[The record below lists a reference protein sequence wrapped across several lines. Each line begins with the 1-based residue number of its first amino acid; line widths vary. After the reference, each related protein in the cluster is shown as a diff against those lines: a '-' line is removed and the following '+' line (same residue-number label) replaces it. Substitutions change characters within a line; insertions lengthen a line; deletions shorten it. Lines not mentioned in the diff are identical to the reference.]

1 MVPRG
6 VRSRTT
12 HRGWAAHRRHD
23 GHQARPHG
31 VSRIRQVLA
40 LGRHHRADA
49 DRGGSR
55 AEAAHQCV
63 RGGPGRADHRVAHRA
78 EHPRRHGGERGGLPG
93 AGVTGSDHR
102 AARGVPRVLAGAAPG
117 PAARASLRR
126 RAMGTAGGGAAA
138 RAPDARSDRAER
150 ALRLT
155 ADAGWFGHPRGLS
168 TLFFTEM
175 WERFSYYGMRG
186 FLILY
191 MTKALGFTDPHAG
204 AVYGNYVG
212 SVWLAAIFGGVIAD
226 RWLGHYR
233 SVLLGGIIIALGHFT
248 LAFHALPFFYAGL
261 SLIVIGTGLLK
272 PTVSTLVGSLY
283 EQGDERRDAG
293 FSIFYMGINLGAL
306 LGPLVAGKLAEGVD
320 WHLGFACAGVG
331 MTLGLVQYVLGRGR
345 LQPAIER
352 LAARP
357 TPAAVSPGLAPGV
370 SHGGF
375 TAADWKR
382 MTAVVVFFAFA
393 SLFWGAY
400 EQAGST
406 LALFADRNVRLELFG
421 ITLYASWFVSVQAA
435 FVILLSPIFAW
446 LWIKLGPR
454 QPSSPAKF
462 ALALVFVGLAFVLL
476 MPAGAIAQGGVRIS
490 PLWLVAVYF
499 IEELG
504 ELCLSPVGLSV
515 VTKLAP
521 KQVVGLMMGVFFLSN
536 ALGNKLAGWSAGFI
550 STTPLPTLFGVTA
563 GVTLGAAA
571 VMFML
576 ITPIQRLMGGV
587 R

>member
-1 MVPRG
+1 M
-6 VRSRTT
+6 
-12 HRGWAAHRRHD
+12 
-23 GHQARPHG
+23 
-31 VSRIRQVLA
+31 
-40 LGRHHRADA
+40 
-49 DRGGSR
+49 
-55 AEAAHQCV
+55 
-63 RGGPGRADHRVAHRA
+63 
-78 EHPRRHGGERGGLPG
+78 
-93 AGVTGSDHR
+93 
-102 AARGVPRVLAGAAPG
+102 
-117 PAARASLRR
+117 
-126 RAMGTAGGGAAA
+126 
-138 RAPDARSDRAER
+138 
-150 ALRLT
+150 

-212 SVWLAAIFGGVIAD
+212 SVWLAAIFGGIIAD

-233 SVLLGGIIIALGHFT
+233 SVLLGGTIIALGHFT
-248 LAFHALPFFYAGL
+248 LALHALPFFYAGL
-261 SLIVIGTGLLK
+261 SLIVLGTGLLK
-272 PTVSTLVGSLY
+272 PNVSTLVGALY

-293 FSIFYMGINLGAL
+293 FSVFYMGINLGAL

-331 MTLGLVQYVLGRGR
+331 MTLGLAQYVLGRRR
-345 LQPAIER
+345 LAPAIER

-357 TPAAVSPGLAPGV
+357 GPAAVSPGLAPGV
-370 SHGGF
+370 RHGGF

-406 LALFADRNVRLELFG
+406 LNLFADRYVHLELLG
-421 ITLYASWFVSVQAA
+421 IKLYASWFVSIQAA
-435 FVILLSPIFAW
+435 FVILLSPAFAW
-446 LWIKLGPR
+446 LWVRLGPR

-462 ALALVFVGLAFVLL
+462 ALALLFVGLAFVLL

-563 GVTLGAAA
+563 AVTLGAAA
-571 VMFML
+571 VMFLL
-576 ITPIQRLMGGV
+576 IRPVQRLMGGV

>member
-1 MVPRG
+1 M
-6 VRSRTT
+6 
-12 HRGWAAHRRHD
+12 
-23 GHQARPHG
+23 
-31 VSRIRQVLA
+31 
-40 LGRHHRADA
+40 
-49 DRGGSR
+49 
-55 AEAAHQCV
+55 
-63 RGGPGRADHRVAHRA
+63 
-78 EHPRRHGGERGGLPG
+78 
-93 AGVTGSDHR
+93 
-102 AARGVPRVLAGAAPG
+102 
-117 PAARASLRR
+117 
-126 RAMGTAGGGAAA
+126 
-138 RAPDARSDRAER
+138 
-150 ALRLT
+150 

-212 SVWLAAIFGGVIAD
+212 SVWLAAIFGGIIAD

-233 SVLLGGIIIALGHFT
+233 SVLLGGTIIALGHFT
-248 LAFHALPFFYAGL
+248 LALHALPFFYAGL
-261 SLIVIGTGLLK
+261 SLIVLGTGLLK
-272 PTVSTLVGSLY
+272 PNVSTLVGALY

-293 FSIFYMGINLGAL
+293 FSVFYMGINLGAL

-331 MTLGLVQYVLGRGR
+331 MTLGLAQYVLGRRR
-345 LQPAIER
+345 LAPAIER

-357 TPAAVSPGLAPGV
+357 GPAAVSPGLAPGV

-406 LALFADRNVRLELFG
+406 LNLFADRYVHLELLG
-421 ITLYASWFVSVQAA
+421 IKLYASWFVSIQAA
-435 FVILLSPIFAW
+435 FVILLSPAFAW
-446 LWIKLGPR
+446 LWVKLGPR

-462 ALALVFVGLAFVLL
+462 ALALLFVGLAFVLL

-550 STTPLPTLFGVTA
+550 STTPLPRLFGVTA
-563 GVTLGAAA
+563 AVTLGAAA
-571 VMFML
+571 VMFLL
-576 ITPIQRLMGGV
+576 IKPVRRLMGGV

>member
-1 MVPRG
+1 MTTPR
-6 VRSRTT
+6 
-12 HRGWAAHRRHD
+12 
-23 GHQARPHG
+23 P
-31 VSRIRQVLA
+31 
-40 LGRHHRADA
+40 
-49 DRGGSR
+49 GS
-55 AEAAHQCV
+55 
-63 RGGPGRADHRVAHRA
+63 
-78 EHPRRHGGERGGLPG
+78 
-93 AGVTGSDHR
+93 S
-102 AARGVPRVLAGAAPG
+102 
-117 PAARASLRR
+117 
-126 RAMGTAGGGAAA
+126 
-138 RAPDARSDRAER
+138 
-150 ALRLT
+150 
-155 ADAGWFGHPRGLS
+155 WFGHPRGLS

-191 MTKALGFTDPHAG
+191 MTKALGFTDSHAG
-204 AVYGNYVG
+204 SVYGNYVG
-212 SVWLAAIFGGVIAD
+212 SVWLAAIFGGIIAD

-233 SVLLGGIIIALGHFT
+233 SVLIGGIIIALGHFT
-248 LAFHALPFFYAGL
+248 LAFHALPLFYAGL
-261 SLIVIGTGLLK
+261 SLIVMGTGLLK
-272 PTVSTLVGSLY
+272 PNVSTLVGSLY

-293 FSIFYMGINLGAL
+293 FSVFYMGINLGAL
-306 LGPLVAGKLAEGVD
+306 LGPVIAGKLAEGVD

-406 LALFADRNVRLELFG
+406 LNLFADRYVHLELLG
-421 ITLYASWFVSVQAA
+421 IKLYASWFVSIQAA
-435 FVILLSPIFAW
+435 FVILLSPVFAW
-446 LWIKLGPR
+446 LWVKLGPR

-462 ALALVFVGLAFVLL
+462 ALALLFVGLAFVLL
-476 MPAGAIAQGGVRIS
+476 MPAGAIAQGGVKIS

-521 KQVVGLMMGVFFLSN
+521 RQVVGLMMGVFFLSN

-563 GVTLGAAA
+563 AVTLGAAA
-571 VMFML
+571 VMFVL
-576 ITPIQRLMGGV
+576 IKPVQRLMGGV

>member
-1 MVPRG
+1 M
-6 VRSRTT
+6 
-12 HRGWAAHRRHD
+12 
-23 GHQARPHG
+23 
-31 VSRIRQVLA
+31 
-40 LGRHHRADA
+40 
-49 DRGGSR
+49 
-55 AEAAHQCV
+55 
-63 RGGPGRADHRVAHRA
+63 
-78 EHPRRHGGERGGLPG
+78 
-93 AGVTGSDHR
+93 
-102 AARGVPRVLAGAAPG
+102 
-117 PAARASLRR
+117 
-126 RAMGTAGGGAAA
+126 
-138 RAPDARSDRAER
+138 
-150 ALRLT
+150 

-233 SVLLGGIIIALGHFT
+233 SVLLGGTIIALGHFT
-248 LAFHALPFFYAGL
+248 LALHALPFFYAGL
-261 SLIVIGTGLLK
+261 SLIVLGTGLLK
-272 PTVSTLVGSLY
+272 PNVSTLVGALY

-293 FSIFYMGINLGAL
+293 FSVFYMGINLGAL

-331 MTLGLVQYVLGRGR
+331 MTLGLAQYVLGRRR
-345 LQPAIER
+345 LAPAIER

-357 TPAAVSPGLAPGV
+357 GPAAVSPGLAPGV

-406 LALFADRNVRLELFG
+406 LNLFADRYVHLELLG
-421 ITLYASWFVSVQAA
+421 IKLYASWFVSIQAA
-435 FVILLSPIFAW
+435 FVILLSPAFAW
-446 LWIKLGPR
+446 LWVKLGPR

-462 ALALVFVGLAFVLL
+462 ALALLFVGLAFVLL

-563 GVTLGAAA
+563 AVTLGAAV
-571 VMFML
+571 VMFVL
-576 ITPIQRLMGGV
+576 LKPVQRLMGGV

>member
-1 MVPRG
+1 M
-6 VRSRTT
+6 
-12 HRGWAAHRRHD
+12 
-23 GHQARPHG
+23 
-31 VSRIRQVLA
+31 
-40 LGRHHRADA
+40 
-49 DRGGSR
+49 
-55 AEAAHQCV
+55 
-63 RGGPGRADHRVAHRA
+63 
-78 EHPRRHGGERGGLPG
+78 
-93 AGVTGSDHR
+93 
-102 AARGVPRVLAGAAPG
+102 
-117 PAARASLRR
+117 
-126 RAMGTAGGGAAA
+126 
-138 RAPDARSDRAER
+138 
-150 ALRLT
+150 

-233 SVLLGGIIIALGHFT
+233 SVLLGGTIIALGHFT

-261 SLIVIGTGLLK
+261 SLIVLGTGLLK
-272 PTVSTLVGSLY
+272 PNVSTLVGSLY

-293 FSIFYMGINLGAL
+293 FSVFYMGINLGAL

-331 MTLGLVQYVLGRGR
+331 MTLGLAQYVLGRRR
-345 LQPAIER
+345 LAPAIER

-357 TPAAVSPGLAPGV
+357 GAAAGAAPVPG
-370 SHGGF
+370 STGGF
-375 TAADWKR
+375 TTEDWKR

-406 LALFADRNVRLELFG
+406 LNLFADRYVHLELLG
-421 ITLYASWFVSVQAA
+421 IKLYASWFVSVQAA
-435 FVILLSPIFAW
+435 FVILLSPAFAW
-446 LWIKLGPR
+446 LWVTLGPR

-462 ALALVFVGLAFVLL
+462 ALALLFVGLAFVLL

-490 PLWLVAVYF
+490 PLWLVAAYF

-563 GVTLGAAA
+563 AVTLGAAA
-571 VMFML
+571 VMFLL
-576 ITPIQRLMGGV
+576 IRPVQRLMGGV